1 MKPVLTKIFKK
12 GEYYQTYFLQLNV
25 YFDFE
30 KEEWSF
36 STFIKKNE
44 KDDWIGC
51 DCDFEKI
58 KPYIHSFIDEYISY
72 LKSCNIVKINKK
84 AILCNFE
91 IN

>member
-25 YFDFE
+25 YF
-30 KEEWSF
+30 
-36 STFIKKNE
+36 
-44 KDDWIGC
+44 
-51 DCDFEKI
+51 DFEKI

>member
-44 KDDWIGC
+44 KDD
-51 DCDFEKI
+51 
-58 KPYIHSFIDEYISY
+58 
-72 LKSCNIVKINKK
+72 
-84 AILCNFE
+84 
-91 IN
+91 